1 MKVNDFISLS
11 KKEFKY
17 LERKTSYSWG
27 FKKKRNYLDKFSL
40 FFSKNLLKIPKYF
53 HYLFKLLNSI
63 KKINKDFKKLVNLPI
78 LITVKLPDSQ
88 YKYHQIFKK
97 YFGYLEPPNKYI
109 HIEISEYMISIFD
122 AQIFDKKE
130 IVTFSFLDISRLS
143 KIQNFKL
150 GILSLF
156 PGTYK
161 KVSFE
166 ILSNLFYLA
175 FNVFNPNYLT
185 FPYEGQLWEKALLL
199 ASKKFR
205 FQSYGVVHALNIT
218 TQENKGIDFEEKY
231 SPNNL
236 IVLNE
241 YQKSFLIKNKGW
253 NAEKIIIRK
262 IRENKTNI
270 FSLVKENKSF
280 IDFQSNNLLI
290 VGSYLKNE
298 DIAAFKIV
306 QKIIE
311 LNNNLNIFYKP
322 HPSRTDSY
330 QRTMTN
336 KYRKFFK
343 FNFIKNIDNLEFQL
357 ILTPFS
363 SSASVEM
370 LILECDRFLV
380 FRNSNYFVPDIFYQY
395 NLFLN
400 IADEES
406 SLEEIEN
413 CINSNKKLKLK
424 FKEEKPLKIGKFEI
438 L

>member
-1 MKVNDFISLS
+1 MKVNDFLSLS

-17 LERKTSYSWG
+17 LERQTTYSWG
-27 FKKKRNYLDKFSL
+27 FKKKRNYLDNFSL
-40 FFSKNLLKIPKYF
+40 FFSKNLLKLPKYF
-53 HYLFKLLNSI
+53 YSLFKLLNSI
-63 KKINKDFKKLVNLPI
+63 KKINKDYKKLGNLPI

-88 YKYHQIFKK
+88 YNYHQIYKK
-97 YFGYLEPPNKYI
+97 YFGYLEPPKKYI
-109 HIEISEYMISIFD
+109 HIEISEYIISIFD
-122 AQIFDKKE
+122 VKIFDKKE
-130 IVTFSFLDISRLS
+130 VVTFSFLDISKLS
-143 KIQNFKL
+143 KLKNFKL

-161 KVSFE
+161 KVNFE

-175 FNVFNPNYLT
+175 FNIFNPNYLI

-199 ASKKFR
+199 ASKKIR
-205 FQSYGVVHALNIT
+205 CKSYGIVHALNIT
-218 TQENKGIDFEEKY
+218 TKENNGIDFEEKY

-236 IVLNE
+236 IVLNKF
-241 YQKSFLIKNKGW
+241 QKSFLIKNKGW
-253 NAEKIIIRK
+253 NAENIIIRK
-262 IRENKTNI
+262 ISENKTNI
-270 FSLVKENKSF
+270 FSLKKEKLSF
-280 IDFQSNNLLI
+280 IDLQSNNILI

-298 DIAAFKIV
+298 DISAFKIV

-311 LNNNLNIFYKP
+311 INNKLNIFYKP
-322 HPSRTDSY
+322 HPSRTESY
-330 QRTMTN
+330 KRSISK
-336 KYRKFFK
+336 KYKKFFK
-343 FNFIKNIDNLEFQL
+343 FNFIRNIHNLKFQL

-363 SSASVEM
+363 SSASIEM
-370 LILECDRFLV
+370 LILKCDRFLV

-413 CINSNKKLKLK
+413 CINLNNKLKLK
-424 FKEEKPLKIGKFEI
+424 FKEEKPLKIGKFGI